1 MVIIIMVMKINSQFC
16 MSIKNK
22 IKFKKTNNVSEKD
35 VEYQSGAAYKAI
47 LKLFANQL
55 DDDKFVEHCKNFFKG
70 KND

>member
-1 MVIIIMVMKINSQFC
+1 

-55 DDDKFVEHCKNFFKG
+55 DDDKFAKHCKNFFKG